1 MLPLNKRNMRV
12 IIIDD
17 GNQQQCETGCGVDW
31 TAPEMLTLAS
41 QRIRDRFG
49 DKIKLKHI
57 NLSPA
62 TAAHHATEWNQ
73 IIKDKNL
80 SLPLLLIDGQPRISG
95 QFDIRQ
101 LLDAI
106 EAEMEMGG

>member
-1 MLPLNKRNMRV
+1 MVRHNTQV

-17 GNQQQCETGCGVDW
+17 SNQPKCEAGCGVDW
-31 TAPEMLTLAS
+31 TSPEMLALAS
-41 QRIRDRFG
+41 QRIIARFG
-49 DKIKLKHI
+49 DKIHLKHI
-57 NLSPA
+57 NLSQA
-62 TAAHHATEWNQ
+62 TASQDATEWNEV
-73 IIKDKNL
+73 IKDKSL

-106 EAEMEMGG
+106 EAEMEMVGQ